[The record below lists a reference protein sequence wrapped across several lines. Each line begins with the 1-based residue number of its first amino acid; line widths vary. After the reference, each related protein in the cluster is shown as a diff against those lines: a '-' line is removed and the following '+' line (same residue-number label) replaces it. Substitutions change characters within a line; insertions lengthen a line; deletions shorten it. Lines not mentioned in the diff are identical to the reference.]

1 MKIHSPVITG
11 SFTTNLNGGIF
22 HVLNATTSLFYFNAN
37 GNIGVGGIT
46 APTDKFHVSG
56 SVRANTYYGD
66 GSNLTGIGSVP
77 FPYTGSARVSGSMVL
92 TGSLFVSGSIFGI
105 DKSFDIEHPTL
116 PGKRLVYGVLEGPE
130 HAVYCRGRITNDT
143 IELPEEWTGLV
154 DEKSITVQLTPIG
167 HFQSIYVGDIKDNK
181 VYLKCE
187 DHIDCYYFI
196 QGTRKDINKLQIIQ

>member
-1 MKIHSPVITG
+1 MKLYSPIITG

-22 HVLNATTSLFYFNAN
+22 NVLNGTTSLLYFTAA
-37 GNIGVGGIT
+37 GNIGVGTTSPIYKVTINGNIG
-46 APTDKFHVSG
+46 AS
-56 SVRANTYYGD
+56 AYYGD

-77 FPYTGSARVSGSMVL
+77 FPFTGSARVSGSMVV

-105 DKSFDIEHPTL
+105 DKSFSIDHPTQ

-130 HAVYCRGRITNDT
+130 HAVYYRGRIQKEE
-143 IELPEEWTGLV
+143 IELPEEWVELV
-154 DEKSITVQLTPIG
+154 DESSITVQLTPIK
-167 HFQSIYVGDIKDNK
+167 HFQSIYVGEIKDNK

-196 QGTRKDINKLQIIQ
+196 QGTRKDIQKLQIIQ

>member
-1 MKIHSPVITG
+1 MKLHSPIITG
-11 SFTTNLNGGIF
+11 SFTANLNGGIF
-22 HVLNATTSLFYFNAN
+22 NVLNNTTSLLYFTAA
-37 GNIGVGGIT
+37 GNVGVGTIN
-46 APTDKFHVSG
+46 PLYKFQVSG
-56 SVRANTYYGD
+56 SIGASTYYGD

-77 FPYTGSARVSGSMVL
+77 FPFTGSARVSGSMVV

-105 DKSFDIEHPTL
+105 DKSFSIEHPTQ
-116 PGKRLVYGVLEGPE
+116 PNKRLVYGVLEGPE
-130 HAVYCRGRITNDT
+130 HAVYCRGRIQKEE
-143 IELPEEWTGLV
+143 IELPEEWIGLV

-167 HFQSIYVGDIKDNK
+167 HFQSIYIGEIKNNK